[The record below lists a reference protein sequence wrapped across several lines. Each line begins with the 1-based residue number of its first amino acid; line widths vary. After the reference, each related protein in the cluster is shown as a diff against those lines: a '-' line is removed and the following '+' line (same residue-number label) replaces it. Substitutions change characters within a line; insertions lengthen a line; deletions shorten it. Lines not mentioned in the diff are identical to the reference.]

1 MGGLRWRFRYYC
13 GLFTLS
19 CRAIIPDNRLAVSFS
34 GQVRQMALP
43 IPHKLFTVEEYEQ
56 MISAGILA
64 KDDRLELLRGEI
76 VEMAPIGLRHASCVA
91 RVSKLLERVVGDSGI
106 VWGQNPVL
114 LPNESLPQPDVTL
127 LKWRADFYTS
137 DRPRSDD
144 IILLIEVADSSL
156 WTDRSAKVPI
166 YAEAGIDVL
175 GIVNLLENSVEVYTN
190 PQNGHYSDTQTLRR
204 GQNVRLP
211 EPFDAELTVD
221 DIIG

>member
-1 MGGLRWRFRYYC
+1 
-13 GLFTLS
+13 
-19 CRAIIPDNRLAVSFS
+19 
-34 GQVRQMALP
+34 MALP

-91 RVSKLLERVVGDSGI
+91 RVSKILERVVGESGI

-127 LKWRADFYTS
+127 LTWRADFYTS
-137 DRPRSDD
+137 GHPTPDD

-175 GIVNLLENSVEVYTN
+175 WIVNLLENTVEVYTK
-190 PQNGHYSDTQTLRR
+190 PQKGRYTDTRTFRR
-204 GQNVRLP
+204 GQSVRLP
-211 EPFDAELTVD
+211 KPFETELLVD
-221 DIIG
+221 DIVG